1 MIKHG
6 KIVVPTDFSEQS
18 EEAIRRAC
26 VLAAQFEAEVHL
38 LHVIPPPV
46 YIDADLVL
54 ISPIDAIVSAQHKQA
69 VKRLAEIAE
78 GVEANVVTHLVDADS
93 SVTQSICD
101 FCKSLPADLIVIGR
115 HGEKGV
121 LEHMLLGSTA
131 ERVVRFAPCSV
142 LVAMPHGILAD

>member
-18 EEAIRRAC
+18 EEALRRAC
-26 VLAAQFEAEVHL
+26 TLASQFDAEIHL

-69 VKRLAEIAE
+69 VKRLAEMTE
-78 GVEANVVTHLVDADS
+78 NVEANVVTHQIDADS
-93 SVTQSICD
+93 NTAQTICD
-101 FCKSLPADLIVIGR
+101 FCKS
-115 HGEKGV
+115 
-121 LEHMLLGSTA
+121 
-131 ERVVRFAPCSV
+131 
-142 LVAMPHGILAD
+142 